1 MKRVLSYLSIAMAV
15 GAIVAAGAVYAA
27 KPAKPAKTTPQASA
41 KPAESGSEA
50 TAEESDAADAGKAGK
65 HAYPADF
72 KPPIAYGKDIV
83 GVTPEGA
90 LSTRCRVWDDIW
102 GKNLE
107 SYLAE
112 AKANA
117 AARGTQT
124 KKVVFAAPIQKNT
137 EVTAGADVLGSD
149 GKPLRGHYSMP
160 EAQQES
166 LRREARKMADFFYA
180 ASDGEVTVDFIFP
193 VLDGLKVENA
203 PGKAIFSIWPRGLQ
217 DQLLPMLKPY
227 ENAGVIMWIFVSGS
241 VQVENSKVDAKGKP
255 TQKFGN
261 GPFGISY
268 TAWPLYG
275 GYCQATTAASAGLWV
290 HEFNHRWLDG
300 LKNHEGV
307 ALTRPHSLGQLGFAP
322 GHSLDEGYFATYRYI
337 IRPAM
342 WKRFSITTPNHTP
355 LEPFSGKAYAWA
367 DVQDDCWFKLPEL
380 HNAELAKLTGIG
392 SLQIDVFGGQARLFK
407 VAEADRSKVLSKYI
421 EPPAPVKAKK
431 GEAPPP
437 NAPPPPPVQLDNYI
451 ETGKE
456 SCAVVKT
463 ATGQWL
469 FVSANMA
476 DLYADMLKISG
487 QGGKPLAVY
496 GYVNEG
502 VLPLLVFKAP
512 ADMALPTCEE
522 GYFRKVEQRGDKKL
536 QGSQDLLMC
545 VPETPSGVCGASD
558 RCRRVLSATTQ

>member
-1 MKRVLSYLSIAMAV
+1 MKRVLSYLSLAMTVGAMA
-15 GAIVAAGAVYAA
+15 AAGAAYAA
-27 KPAKPAKTTPQASA
+27 RPAKPAKTTPQAPA
-41 KPAESGSEA
+41 KPAEG
-50 TAEESDAADAGKAGK
+50 DNIQGDGKATEQSGPATGK
-65 HAYPADF
+65 RGKADNNAYPADF
-72 KPPIAYGKDIV
+72 RPPIAYGKDIV

-90 LSTRCRVWDDIW
+90 VSIRCRAWNDVW

-112 AKANA
+112 AKEKA

-137 EVTAGADVLGSD
+137 EVTAGPDILGID
-149 GKPLRGHYSMP
+149 GKPLRGRYSMP

-166 LRREARKMADFFYA
+166 LRREARKIADFFYA
-180 ASDGEVTVDFIFP
+180 ASEGEVTLEFIFP
-193 VLDGLKVENA
+193 VLDGLKVGNA
-203 PGKAIFSIWPRGLQ
+203 KGKAILSIWPRGLQ

-227 ENAGVIMWIFVSGS
+227 ENAGVIMWIFVSGR
-241 VQVENSKVDAKGKP
+241 VEVENSKVDAKGNP

-268 TAWPLYG
+268 PAFALYG

-300 LKNHEGV
+300 LKSHEGV
-307 ALTRPHSLGQLGFAP
+307 ALTRNHSLGQLGFAP

-380 HNAELAKLTGIG
+380 HNAELVQLTGIG
-392 SLQIDVFGGQARLFK
+392 SFEIDITYGGGARLLK
-407 VAEADRSKVLSKYI
+407 VAGADRSRVLSTYI
-421 EPPAPVKAKK
+421 EPPVPVKVKK
-431 GEAPPP
+431 GQTPPP
-437 NAPPPPPVQLDNYI
+437 GPAPEPIPVQLDNYI

-456 SCAVVKT
+456 SCAVVQT
-463 ATGQWL
+463 AAGQWL
-469 FVSANMA
+469 FVSANVA

-487 QGGKPLAVY
+487 KGREAVPVY

-512 ADMALPTCEE
+512 AGLALPTCEE
-522 GYFRKVEQRGDKKL
+522 GYFRNVQPR
-536 QGSQDLLMC
+536 
-545 VPETPSGVCGASD
+545 SGK
-558 RCRRVLSATTQ
+558 

>member
-1 MKRVLSYLSIAMAV
+1 MEKSGEMKRVLSYLSIALIV
-15 GAIVAAGAVYAA
+15 GALVAAGAAYAA
-27 KPAKPAKTTPQASA
+27 KPGKNAPQASA
-41 KPAESGSEA
+41 KPAEGGSEEP
-50 TAEESDAADAGKAGK
+50 AEDPDAADAGKTGK
-65 HAYPADF
+65 RAYPADF

-83 GVTPEGA
+83 GVTPEGT
-90 LSTRCRVWDDIW
+90 LSNRCRAWNDMW

-112 AKANA
+112 AKADA
-117 AARGTQT
+117 AARGVAQP

-137 EVTAGADVLGSD
+137 EVTAGPDVLGVD
-149 GKPLRGHYSMP
+149 GKPLRGRYSMP

-166 LRREARKMADFFYA
+166 LHREARKIADFFYA
-180 ASDGEVTVDFIFP
+180 ASDGEVTVEFIFP
-193 VLDGLKVENA
+193 VLDGLKVTNGQ
-203 PGKAIFSIWPRGLQ
+203 GKAILSIWPRGLQ

-227 ENAGVIMWIFVSGS
+227 ENAGVIMWIFVSGR
-241 VQVENSKVDAKGKP
+241 VEVENSKVDARGKP
-255 TQKFGN
+255 TQRFGN

-268 TAWPLYG
+268 TAFALYG

-300 LKNHEGV
+300 LRKQEGV
-307 ALTRPHSLGQLGFAP
+307 ALTRVHSLGQLGFAP
-322 GHSLDEGYFATYRYI
+322 GHSLDETYFDTYRYI

-342 WKRFSITTPNHTP
+342 WKRFSITTPNHTS

-367 DVQDDCWFKLPEL
+367 AVQDDCWFKTPEL
-380 HNAELAKLTGIG
+380 HNAEMARLTGIG
-392 SLQIDVFGGQARLFK
+392 SFEIDTKYGGHARLFR
-407 VAEADRSKVLSKYI
+407 VAEADRSKVLSRYI
-421 EPPAPVKAKK
+421 EPPAPVQARK
-431 GEAPPP
+431 GQAPPP
-437 NAPPPPPVQLDNYI
+437 GPAPAPIPVQLDNYI

-487 QGGKPLAVY
+487 KGKEAVPVY

-512 ADMALPTCEE
+512 ADMALPACEE
-522 GYFRKVEQRGDKKL
+522 GYFR
-536 QGSQDLLMC
+536 
-545 VPETPSGVCGASD
+545 TPAAGGNA
-558 RCRRVLSATTQ
+558 AK

>member
-1 MKRVLSYLSIAMAV
+1 MKQVLFYLSLAMAV
-15 GAIVAAGAVYAA
+15 GALAEAGAAYAA
-27 KPAKPAKTTPQASA
+27 KPGK
-41 KPAESGSEA
+41 ENE
-50 TAEESDAADAGKAGK
+50 AGKNT
-65 HAYPADF
+65 YPADF
-72 KPPIAYGKDIV
+72 KPPIPYGKDLV
-83 GVTPEGA
+83 GVTPEGT
-90 LSTRCRVWDDIW
+90 LSVRYRGDWNDIW
-102 GKNLE
+102 GKALQ

-112 AKANA
+112 AKENA

-137 EVTAGADVLGSD
+137 QITAGEGVLGND
-149 GKPLRGHYSMP
+149 GKPLRGHWSMP
-160 EAQQES
+160 ESQQES
-166 LRREARKMADFFYA
+166 LREQAKMMADFFYA

-193 VLDGLKVENA
+193 VLDGLKVSNA

-217 DQLLPMLKPY
+217 DQLLPMLKEY
-227 ENAGVIMWIFVSGS
+227 ENAGVIMWIFISGRP
-241 VQVENSKVDAKGKP
+241 VIENGEVDAKGKP
-255 TQKFGN
+255 TKRFGN

-275 GYCQATTAASAGLWV
+275 GYCQACTAASAGLWV

-300 LKNHEGV
+300 LKSHEGV
-307 ALTRPHSLGQLGFAP
+307 ALTRNHSLGQLGFAP

-355 LEPFSGKAYAWA
+355 LEPFSGKAYEWRA
-367 DVQDDCWFKLPEL
+367 VQDDCWFKLPEL
-380 HNAELAKLTGIG
+380 HNAELARLTGID
-392 SLQIDVFGGQARLFK
+392 SFEIDIQYGGHARLFR
-407 VAEADRSKVLSKYI
+407 VAQADRAKVLSRYI
-421 EPPAPVKAKK
+421 EPPVPVKVKK
-431 GEAPPP
+431 GQAPPP
-437 NAPPPPPVQLDNYI
+437 DAPPPPPVQLDNYI

-487 QGGKPLAVY
+487 KGSKPLEVY

-502 VLPLLVFKAP
+502 ILPLLVFKAP
-512 ADMALPTCEE
+512 ADLALPICEE
-522 GYFRKVEQRGDKKL
+522 GYFR
-536 QGSQDLLMC
+536 
-545 VPETPSGVCGASD
+545 TPAVGGAP
-558 RCRRVLSATTQ
+558 AAN

>member
-1 MKRVLSYLSIAMAV
+1 MKRVLSYLSIAMIV
-15 GAIVAAGAVYAA
+15 VAIVAAGAAYAA
-27 KPAKPAKTTPQASA
+27 KPAKTPKDTPQASA
-41 KPAESGSEA
+41 KPSEGGSEEA
-50 TAEESDAADAGKAGK
+50 AEEAAEPDAADAGKTGK

-72 KPPIAYGKDIV
+72 RPPIAYGKDIV
-83 GVTPEGA
+83 GVTSEGT
-90 LSTRCRVWDDIW
+90 LSTRCRAWDDMW

-112 AKANA
+112 AKKDA
-117 AARGTQT
+117 AAKGVTQP
-124 KKVVFAAPIQKNT
+124 KKVLFAAPIQKNT
-137 EVTAGADVLGSD
+137 EVTAGPDILGID

-166 LRREARKMADFFYA
+166 LRREAKKIADFFYA
-180 ASDGEVTVDFIFP
+180 ASDGEVTVEFIFP
-193 VLDGLKVENA
+193 VLDGLKVGNA
-203 PGKAIFSIWPRGLQ
+203 NGKAILSIWPRGLQ
-217 DQLLPMLKPY
+217 DQLLPMLKQY
-227 ENAGVIMWIFVSGS
+227 EHAGVIMWIFVSGR
-241 VQVENSKVDAKGKP
+241 VEVENSKVDAKGNP
-255 TQKFGN
+255 TQRFGN

-268 TAWPLYG
+268 TGFALYG

-307 ALTRPHSLGQLGFAP
+307 ALTRNHSLGQLGFAP
-322 GHSLDEGYFATYRYI
+322 GHSLDEGYFDTYRYI

-367 DVQDDCWFKLPEL
+367 SVQDDCWFKTPEL
-380 HNAELAKLTGIG
+380 HNAELARLTGIG
-392 SLQIDVFGGQARLFK
+392 SFEIDTEYGGHARLFK
-407 VAEADRSKVLSKYI
+407 VAGTDRSKVISKYI
-421 EPPAPVKAKK
+421 EPPAVPVKVKK
-431 GEAPPP
+431 GQTPPP
-437 NAPPPPPVQLDNYI
+437 GPAPDAIPVQLDNYI

-463 ATGQWL
+463 AAGQWL

-487 QGGKPLAVY
+487 KGTKPLEVY

-502 VLPLLVFKAP
+502 ILPLLVFRAP
-512 ADMALPTCEE
+512 ADMALPICEE
-522 GYFRKVEQRGDKKL
+522 GYFR
-536 QGSQDLLMC
+536 
-545 VPETPSGVCGASD
+545 TPLAGGKA
-558 RCRRVLSATTQ
+558 AK

>member
-1 MKRVLSYLSIAMAV
+1 MKRVLSYLAIAMAV
-15 GAIVAAGAVYAA
+15 GAMVAAGAAYAA
-27 KPAKPAKTTPQASA
+27 RPAKPAENTPQAPA
-41 KPAESGSEA
+41 KPAEVGSEEP
-50 TAEESDAADAGKAGK
+50 AEDPDAADTGKTGK
-65 HAYPADF
+65 RAYPADF
-72 KPPIAYGKDIV
+72 RPPIAYGKDIV
-83 GVTPEGA
+83 GVTPEGT
-90 LSTRCRVWDDIW
+90 LSTRCRAWNDIW

-112 AKANA
+112 AKKNA
-117 AARGTQT
+117 AARGVTQP
-124 KKVVFAAPIQKNT
+124 KKVLFAAPIQKNT
-137 EVTAGADVLGSD
+137 EVTAGEGVLGMD

-166 LRREARKMADFFYA
+166 LRQEAKKMADFFYA

-193 VLDGLKVENA
+193 VLDGLKVDNGK
-203 PGKAIFSIWPRGLQ
+203 GKAILSIWPRGLQ
-217 DQLLPMLKPY
+217 DQLLPMLKQY
-227 ENAGVIMWIFVSGS
+227 ENAGVIMWIFVSGR
-241 VQVENSKVDAKGKP
+241 VEVENSKVDARGKP
-255 TQKFGN
+255 AQRFGN

-268 TAWPLYG
+268 TGFALYG

-300 LKNHEGV
+300 LKKHEGV
-307 ALTRPHSLGQLGFAP
+307 ALTRNHSLGQLGFAP

-367 DVQDDCWFKLPEL
+367 NVQDDCWFKTPLL
-380 HNAELAKLTGIG
+380 NNAELAKLTGIG
-392 SLQIDVFGGQARLFK
+392 SLQIDTSYGGQARLFK
-407 VAEADRSKVLSKYI
+407 VGPADRSKVLSRYI
-421 EPPAPVKAKK
+421 EPPVPVKVKK
-431 GEAPPP
+431 GQAPPP
-437 NAPPPPPVQLDNYI
+437 GPAPDPIPVQLDNYI

-469 FVSANMA
+469 FVSVNMA

-487 QGGKPLAVY
+487 KGKEAAPVY

-512 ADMALPTCEE
+512 ADLALPTCEE
-522 GYFRKVEQRGDKKL
+522 GYFRHAV
-536 QGSQDLLMC
+536 
-545 VPETPSGVCGASD
+545 
-558 RCRRVLSATTQ
+558 RVRA